1 MPISS
6 KVTDYSGRKVDISIL
21 RTPQPTAVGS
31 HPVSLAFGKN
41 AQLCAGV
48 QKLVQRYAI
57 ILLSNIG
64 SQTEYPNFGT
74 RFLLT
79 LQQGLSPVDAL
90 RARQIFSL
98 ANYTA
103 SNIIKNYQITATD
116 LPQDEQLDSSSLIDI
131 VLYAGSAS
139 FSVQITT
146 LAGDVID
153 FLIPLPE

>member
-6 KVTDYSGRKVDISIL
+6 KVTNYSGRKVDVSIL
-21 RTPQPTAVGS
+21 HIPQPAAIGA
-31 HPVSLAFGKN
+31 HPVSLVFGKTT
-41 AQLCAGV
+41 QLCAGV
-48 QKLVQRYAI
+48 QKLAQRYAI
-57 ILLSNIG
+57 ILLSNLG
-64 SQTEYPNFGT
+64 SQVEYPRFGT
-74 RFLLT
+74 SFLLT
-79 LQQGLSPVDAL
+79 LQQGLSPVDAM

-116 LPQDEQLDSSSLIDI
+116 LPQDEQLSSSSLIDI
-131 VLYAGSAS
+131 VMYAGSIS

-146 LAGDVID
+146 LAGDIID